1 MTKEITDLMGNIIR
15 VQSTLDT
22 KQKKYDDILAEIG
35 VLETELIDLTASV
48 SAKVE
53 DLSKL
58 LQDSGKLLG

>member
-22 KQKKYDDILAEIG
+22 KQKKYEDIQHEIK

-48 SAKVE
+48 NSKVE
-53 DLSKL
+53 DLKKL
-58 LQDSGKLLG
+58 IERFG

>member
-1 MTKEITDLMGNIIR
+1 MGNIIR